1 METEADMIQG
11 AQMARRGRKR
21 SPAAERYP
29 GGGIVPQDETPVGEL
44 ARARRAYLRELRNPL
59 FENELGFLYLA
70 KEIEAEQR
78 LAGESFAKLVNKYRL
93 VVLDG
98 PNGRPKISQLQP
110 RMASHD
116 SKEFDVGL
124 MKAIQDQY
132 DGAYAVVEETHGIR
146 TMAAVY
152 KLSVDNHCLP
162 WFELRLAKMGL
173 NTLAKYF
180 GIENR

>member
-1 METEADMIQG
+1 
-11 AQMARRGRKR
+11 MARRGGRKR
-21 SPAAERYP
+21 AVTAERYP

-44 ARARRAYLRELRNPL
+44 ARARRANLRELRNPL
-59 FENELGFLYLA
+59 FETELGFLYLA
-70 KEIEAEQR
+70 KEIAAEQR

-110 RMASHD
+110 RVAGHD

-124 MKAIQDQY
+124 IRNVREQY
-132 DGAYAVVEETHGIR
+132 DAAYA
-146 TMAAVY
+146 AVFQTDGPRALRAVF

>member
-1 METEADMIQG
+1 
-11 AQMARRGRKR
+11 MARRSGRKR
-21 SPAAERYP
+21 SLAAERYP

-59 FENELGFLYLA
+59 FETELGFLYLA
-70 KEIEAEQR
+70 KEIAAEQR

-110 RMASHD
+110 RVASHD

-124 MKAIQDQY
+124 IKATQDQY
-132 DGAYAVVEETHGIR
+132 DGAYAVVQQQGAGV
-146 TMAAVY
+146 MAAVY

-162 WFELRLAKMGL
+162 WFELRLAKIGL
-173 NTLAKYF
+173 SALAKYF